1 MTVLTGALTINHYND
16 IIDSFIKNVADSS
29 KAYYIFV
36 GRAQPWDDDVNP
48 PLVGPSIFEYEQT
61 IYDEIAYGK
70 KIRYDDIA
78 YLIPRINWVNGTR
91 YDGYDQK
98 DNDLYSKKFY
108 VVTSDNN
115 VYKCI
120 DNNFGAASTVKPI
133 STTTVNTFKTAD
145 DYVWKYMYTIPSDLN
160 YKFSS
165 AKYIPS
171 ITNNEV
177 KTNTSPGTI
186 DHIRVTNSGNNYV
199 THAHGFISAF
209 DANTPVI
216 VQLANNA
223 QRNNFSRLNNYYKDS
238 SIYLKTGY
246 GSGQIRKIRVSD
258 GNAKTVS
265 VDDPFDVY
273 ARMYVKNLINEDN
286 IFVGQIVTQ
295 KLEAV
300 EYTYLSNYFNEGD
313 IIVQCETL
321 ASGIVRQAN
330 DIVLTLQMLTD
341 DTIINNKPV
350 NFIVDNTT
358 GNIKFQRFPIYKTS
372 APGTIISTTTASITY
387 GSNVVTGNSSAKFIT
402 GPGKLEANNY
412 IRVGKDP
419 KYNIRRVSKILS
431 ETSVQVAEP
440 FLDTTVNEL
449 YLVPT
454 AATPVSVLPMV
465 DAMGYIDDV
474 NIKGYEIAI
483 DKTTLSIK
491 GKNFTVGENVN
502 MVDVNNVPFGSNGI
516 VTYSNTSVIIINNKV
531 GLEFTAGNYVYGS
544 ESLQKAKISAVTK
557 YPNLTIKNPRGHFKS
572 GFKIHVRPSDY
583 KALTEE
589 MANATLVS
597 TYYTPNES
605 TEYLITPTVTVNGDG
620 YGAKAYSVVNNVT
633 QSISSIV
640 MVNTGIGYTY
650 ANISITANTNYGHH
664 ATAEPVISPIN
675 GHGYDVNK
683 ELGARYAGISV
694 TFNGS
699 ENNRIPSYGTYRKIG
714 IIEDPIFKEV
724 TLHLD
729 SFDRVKLKLKN
740 MTDAFFNDEVVTQT
754 GNSTVKPA
762 GVVTATY
769 SDVDGDYI
777 EVKNINR
784 NHPWL
789 FSSTGDD
796 IFGRTSLSTANAVTA
811 TINYF
816 SIPGSNLEIVSETTS
831 GATAVLSEAD
841 PANINYDTQTQIVK
855 LSNVNG
861 QFDYQDQLVDYSTN
875 SYANVIGIYI
885 ANGKVETNLTFGKIF
900 NQTARVTLNEA
911 ITLKARTDGVP
922 GNGFND
928 FEYVL
933 QEYTNASG
941 RIVDQY
947 KDVDFILNTETEVGD
962 FIAGD
967 TVTVIAGAINDFNT
981 TDNLDNVPATG
992 TVIWANTTY
1001 IKLTNVNVENFTSKK
1016 EAFIG
1021 GETISNGRATAVIER
1036 VLPVLVLNDVAGP
1049 FQFEPDPLGS
1059 GQYYTITGIGSSRD
1073 GIPASE
1079 SHGRNTIANT
1089 IIWPELV
1096 RESGKVIYVNNMQP
1110 FEKSSSSN
1118 EKVSLV
1124 IKF

>member
-36 GRAQPWDDDVNP
+36 GRAHPWDDDVNP
-48 PLVGPSIFEYEQT
+48 PMAESSIFEYEQT
-61 IYDEIAYGK
+61 TYDEIVYGK

-78 YLIPRINWVNGTR
+78 YLIPRINWVNGTH
-91 YDGYDQK
+91 YDRYDQK
-98 DNDLYSKKFY
+98 DNNLYSKKFY
-108 VVTSDNN
+108 VVTNENN

-145 DYVWKYMYTIPSDLN
+145 GYVWKYMYTVPSDLN

-171 ITNNEV
+171 ITNTEV
-177 KTNTSPGTI
+177 KTNASPGTI
-186 DHIRVTNSGNNYV
+186 DFIRVTNSGNNYV
-199 THAHGFISAF
+199 THAHGFIDAF

-216 VQLANNA
+216 VQLANNS
-223 QRNNFSRLNNYYKDS
+223 QRNNFSRLNNYYQGS

-246 GSGQIRKIRVSD
+246 GAGQIRKIRASD

-265 VDDPFDVY
+265 VDEPFDVY
-273 ARMYVKNLINEDN
+273 ARMYVKDLINEDN

-313 IIVQCETL
+313 VIVQCETL

-330 DIVLTLQMLTD
+330 DVVLTVQMLTD
-341 DTIINNKPV
+341 DKLDASGKPI

-358 GNIKFQRFPIYKTS
+358 GNIKFQRFPIYKTTD
-372 APGTIISTTTASITY
+372 PGTLITTTTGEIRSGY
-387 GSNVVTGNSSAKFIT
+387 NLVNGNSSAKFIT
-402 GPGKLEANNY
+402 GPGKLSVNNY
-412 IRVGKDP
+412 IRVGKDAR
-419 KYNIRRVSKILS
+419 YNIRRVTKINS
-431 ETSVQVAEP
+431 ETEVQVAEP
-440 FLDTTVNEL
+440 FLDTTTSDL
-449 YLVPT
+449 YLVAT
-454 AATPVSVLPMV
+454 AATPVSVLPMT
-465 DAMGYIDDV
+465 DASGYINDV
-474 NIKGYEIAI
+474 NVRGYEITI

-531 GLEFTAGNYVYGS
+531 GLEFVAGNYLYGS
-544 ESLQKAKISAVTK
+544 ESLQKAKISAVRK

-572 GFKIHVRPSDY
+572 GFKIHVRPADY
-583 KALTEE
+583 KFLTEE
-589 MANATLVS
+589 MANATLVA

-605 TEYLITPTVTVNGDG
+605 TEYLITPTVTIDGDG
-620 YGAKAYSVVNNVT
+620 DGAKAYSVVNNVT

-640 MVNTGIGYTY
+640 MVNTGVGYTY

-683 ELGARYAGISV
+683 ELGARYAGISITV
-694 TFNGS
+694 NGS
-699 ENNRIPSYGTYRKIG
+699 ENNRIPSYGYFRKIG
-714 IIEDPIFKEV
+714 IIENPVFKEV

-729 SFDRVKLKLKN
+729 SFDRIKLKLKN
-740 MTDAFFNDEVVTQT
+740 MSDAFFENEVVTQT

-762 GVVTATY
+762 GVVTAVY

-777 EVKNINR
+777 EIKNIN
-784 NHPWL
+784 NNQKWL

-796 IFGRTSLSTANAVTA
+796 IFGRTSLSTANAITA
-811 TINYF
+811 NINYF
-816 SIPGSNLEIVSETTS
+816 SIPGANVEIVSEITS
-831 GATAVLSEAD
+831 GANAILSEAD
-841 PANINYDTQTQIVK
+841 PANINYETRTQIVK
-855 LSNVNG
+855 LSNVSG
-861 QFDYQDQLVDYSTN
+861 QLDYRDQLVDYSTN
-875 SYANVIGIYI
+875 SYANVVGIYI
-885 ANGKVETNLTFGKIF
+885 ANGDVETSLTFGKLF
-900 NQTARVTLNEA
+900 NQTARVTLTEA
-911 ITLKARTDGVP
+911 ITLQNRTDGVS
-922 GNGFND
+922 GVGFND
-928 FEYVL
+928 FEYAH

-941 RIVDQY
+941 RIIEQY
-947 KDVDFILNTETEVGD
+947 KDVDLLLNSETAEGD

-967 TVTVIAGAINDFNT
+967 TITVIAGSPDSVAAN
-981 TDNLDNVPATG
+981 G
-992 TVIWANTTY
+992 TVLWANTSY
-1001 IKLTNVNVENFTSKK
+1001 IKVTNINVDSFTSKK
-1016 EAFIG
+1016 DAFIN
-1021 GETISNGRATAVIER
+1021 GETISNGRASAVIES
-1036 VLPVLVLNDVAGP
+1036 VYPVLLLNDVAGP
-1049 FQFEPDPLGS
+1049 FQFERDPLGS
-1059 GQYYTITGIGSSRD
+1059 GQVYVITGIGSPRD
-1073 GIPASE
+1073 NIPASG
-1079 SHGRNTIANT
+1079 SHGRNNIANT
-1089 IIWPELV
+1089 IIIPELV
-1096 RESGKVIYVNNMQP
+1096 RESGKVLYVNNIQP